1 MNSDDLAQRRARLTP
16 EQRNRL
22 AQRLSGS
29 GCTPRGPNQPFR
41 AEIPRRTPLVSY
53 AQQRHWFLWQLEP
66 LSTAYHLS
74 GALSLTGRLD
84 IEALRSSFDALVMR
98 HESLRTVFR
107 ANDQGMAEQIIATEQ
122 KLDIPVIDLCDL
134 PSRNAR
140 CARMKKLR
148 GINTTPF
155 DLTQGPLLRVA
166 LIKIAPEEHLLVVVM
181 HHIVTDDW
189 SKRIIIDEF
198 AAHYRAHVQG
208 QELSLPALP
217 IQYADYA
224 VWQRNWLEA
233 GEKDRQLAYWRAQL
247 GDTTRYCSFRPIIPG
262 PPPPAIGQRAF
273 LLYCPLCWWRDCS
286 ARPSARAPRFSWR
299 CWRVSR
305 LCCSVIPGG

>member
-29 GCTPRGPNQPFR
+29 SAAKRPES
-41 AEIPRRTPLVSY
+41 AIPRRSPSTPPLVSY

-66 LSTAYHLS
+66 SSTAYHLS

-107 ANDQGMAEQIIATEQ
+107 ANDQGMAEQIIGAEQ

-134 PSRNAR
+134 PPAQRAVR
-140 CARMKKLR
+140 AHEEVK
-148 GINTTPF
+148 GINATPF

-166 LIKIAPEEHLLVVVM
+166 LIKAAPEEHLLVVVM

-198 AAHYRAHVQG
+198 AAHY
-208 QELSLPALP
+208 
-217 IQYADYA
+217 
-224 VWQRNWLEA
+224 
-233 GEKDRQLAYWRAQL
+233 
-247 GDTTRYCSFRPIIPG
+247 
-262 PPPPAIGQRAF
+262 
-273 LLYCPLCWWRDCS
+273 
-286 ARPSARAPRFSWR
+286 
-299 CWRVSR
+299 
-305 LCCSVIPGG
+305 